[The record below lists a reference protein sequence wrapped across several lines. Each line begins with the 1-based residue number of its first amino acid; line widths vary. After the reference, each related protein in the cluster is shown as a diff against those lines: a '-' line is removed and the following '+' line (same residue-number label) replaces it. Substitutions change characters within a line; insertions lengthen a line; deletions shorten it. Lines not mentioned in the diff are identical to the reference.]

1 MPASTLSIAILAILV
16 VASTVLA
23 PMCGVAMI
31 RESVNKGEENG
42 GSSANTSIAAPR
54 SALVSPQLVITPWA
68 RVEIVPGGDLSL
80 GHPDSLFGAVT
91 VQVRSC
97 ATW

>member
-1 MPASTLSIAILAILV
+1 
-16 VASTVLA
+16 
-23 PMCGVAMI
+23 MCGVAMI
-31 RESVNKGEENG
+31 RESVNKGEESG
-42 GSSANTSIAAPR
+42 GSSSSTSIAAPR

-68 RVEIVPGGDLSL
+68 RVEIVLGGDLSL
-80 GHPDSLFGAVT
+80 GHPDSLFGQLPSLGAVT